1 MIEVLAT
8 IILVFLGG
16 GIGSSLRWGV
26 GKAVGKRY
34 HGSFPWGNFAVNI
47 TGSFLIGFLATLFLI
62 DWDNWY
68 GTIMIALVITGL
80 LGGYTTFSSY
90 ELDTAKLIGKKKT
103 GIAATYWIGSVVAGL
118 IAALAGIFLAGVI
131 R

>member
-1 MIEVLAT
+1 MIGVLTT
-8 IILVFLGG
+8 IVLVFLDG

-26 GKAVGKRY
+26 GKAVGSRY
-34 HGSFPWGNFAVNI
+34 HGSVPWGNFIVNI

-62 DWDNWY
+62 DWDNRY
-68 GTIMIALVITGL
+68 GSFLIALVITGI

-103 GIAATYWIGSVVAGL
+103 GLAITYWIGSVVAGL
-118 IAALAGIFLAGVI
+118 IAAAMGIFLAGAL
-131 R
+131 

>member
-1 MIEVLAT
+1 
-8 IILVFLGG
+8 
-16 GIGSSLRWGV
+16 
-26 GKAVGKRY
+26 
-34 HGSFPWGNFAVNI
+34 
-47 TGSFLIGFLATLFLI
+47 
-62 DWDNWY
+62 
-68 GTIMIALVITGL
+68 MIALVITGL